1 MSTVQSSDVEAADG
15 LFQLVGELRQCLA
28 CSGDFLR
35 RCGLFLRDGGD
46 VFCLPAHIVR
56 GALDLLYG
64 EYGLCAALAHALRQR
79 LDALDALRESLHEFG
94 DAVELF
100 ARFVDLRDAFADALL
115 LLLHDGEGKLRI
127 PRARHSGEHFLLAN
141 QLPMTELS

>member
-46 VFCLPAHIVR
+46 VFC
-56 GALDLLYG
+56 
-64 EYGLCAALAHALRQR
+64 
-79 LDALDALRESLHEFG
+79 LHEFG